1 MSPSPS
7 WKTEGDCLWVPRRV
21 TFFPCFSYSWKNNST
36 NEDYFQHTP
45 TDSDPGVGTKLPA
58 NHAICRLA
66 AAFSRNVVWKSP
78 RSRRTCRTRRATAT
92 VSGEKTVRNVC
103 WRPWRTWRWKRVGL
117 LIKAM
122 LGTCNTTDK
131 PPDTSGAAFAV
142 SDLVIYQVLQVLSLS
157 LHFPLNL
164 YPQHSWTEGRNKG
177 SLSLQSSITLRLT
190 GATSSW
196 KR

>member
-7 WKTEGDCLWVPRRV
+7 WKREGDCLWVPRRV
-21 TFFPCFSYSWKNNST
+21 TFFPGFSYSWKNNST

-45 TDSDPGVGTKLPA
+45 TDSDPGVGTKLLA

-92 VSGEKTVRNVC
+92 VSGEKTVRNGC
-103 WRPWRTWRWKRVGL
+103 WRPWRTWRWKS
-117 LIKAM
+117 
-122 LGTCNTTDK
+122 TDK
-131 PPDTSGAAFAV
+131 PPRYKWCCFCCVRSCHLPGSSGSF
-142 SDLVIYQVLQVLSLS
+142 IE

-164 YPQHSWTEGRNKG
+164 YPQHSRTEGRNKG

-190 GATSSW
+190 SATSSW